1 MSQSGPALFV
11 ASGLAALVGCGPSPE
26 RAAAP
31 AAAPPGGPAAASCS
45 IAYNL
50 PGDVPVNATQATLDT
65 YSWQLF
71 LSLNAPAVGGTVSTT
86 GDNATLWGG
95 SVSAPITSSSPG
107 WSSTDDL
114 LQAVTDTS
122 VPPYGSHFYPP
133 ECQAIP
139 DYRNYRVVDE
149 LQKVNDDFFE
159 ATVKGLSADPVVATN
174 GTFLRYEILLSA
186 NTYNQITA
194 NRWHQASVLAGL
206 KNPVNFQCGVESAG
220 GPMANPAEPAIG
232 PIVIKNAWMDA
243 ASLDAARYHMENLL
257 VFTNGSENSTGQNS
271 CTLKTMALVGMHI
284 AHKTTNQSGWTW
296 STFEHAANAP
306 DCTTTPAAPPQSPTD
321 GGNKSCPTSAAGG
334 PYNLF
339 PQAQGGKQSQSCNV
353 TPAANQAPG
362 STPACAGGFCADL
375 PPNPV
380 SGYSS
385 LCRQVPLANYQTA
398 YAQTQACNGATGASS
413 VWSNYSLISTQ
424 WFTAFGAAPACQNAA
439 VAVNPQQNRA
449 GYAPQVTMAD
459 GKTGFPYLANTSMES
474 YERSVCM
481 GCHQQ
486 ALTAVAKGGN
496 SVSTDFMYFLQ
507 LEVPCAPINDKDQL
521 CPGAQVNGA
530 ETPISRRM
538 NARTGVLLKK

>member
-1 MSQSGPALFV
+1 M
-11 ASGLAALVGCGPSPE
+11 ASSLAALSGCGPAPE

-31 AAAPPGGPAAASCS
+31 AAQSSAPAGSAAAVSCS
-45 IAYNL
+45 VAYNL
-50 PGDVPVNATQATLDT
+50 PGDVPVNASQATLDA

-71 LSLNAPAVGGTVSTT
+71 LSLNAPSVGGTVSTA
-86 GDNATLWGG
+86 GDNSTLWGG
-95 SVSAPITSSSPG
+95 AVSAPITSGNPG

-114 LQAVTDTS
+114 LLAVTNMSTPS
-122 VPPYGSHFYPP
+122 FGSHFYPA

-139 DYRNYRVVDE
+139 NYQNYRVVDE

-174 GTFLRYEILLSA
+174 GTFLRYEILLSP
-186 NTYNQITA
+186 NTYNQISA
-194 NRWHQASVLAGL
+194 NKWYLASVLAGL
-206 KNPVNFQCGVESAG
+206 KNPVDFQCGVQSAG
-220 GPMANPAEPAIG
+220 GPTANPADPGIG

-243 ASLDAARYHMENLL
+243 ASLDPARHHTENLL

-271 CTLKTMALVGMHI
+271 CVLKTMALVGMHI

-306 DCTTTPAAPPQSPTD
+306 DCTTTPAPPPQSPAD
-321 GGNKSCPTSAAGG
+321 GGNKSCPTSATGG

-339 PQAQGGKQSQSCNV
+339 PQLPAGTQYQSCNV
-353 TPAANQAPG
+353 TPAGNQAAG
-362 STPACAGGFCADL
+362 STPPCDGGFCADQ

-385 LCRQVPLANYQTA
+385 LCRQVPLPVYQTA

-424 WFTAFGAAPACQNAA
+424 WFTAFGAAPTCQNASA
-439 VAVNPQQNRA
+439 AVNPQQNRA

-459 GKTGFPYLANTSMES
+459 GKTAFPYLANTSMES

-486 ALTAVAKGGN
+486 ALTAVAKGGTG
-496 SVSTDFMYFLQ
+496 VSTDFMYFLQ
-507 LEVPCAPINDKDQL
+507 LEVPCAPVNDKDQL
-521 CPGAQVNGA
+521 CPGAQATGA

-538 NARTGVLLKK
+538 SARKGVLLKK